1 MDSTFGAQGFDS
13 KYQATE
19 RAAALIQPMIDQ
31 AAKAFDDLA
40 TTATKIQEDV
50 KASVV
55 VEVSRPLL
63 HPTPHVASDPL
74 VVIAFR
80 GSTDSVSRAPS
91 AHRSTSLCYTLKF
104 API

>member
-1 MDSTFGAQGFDS
+1 MYAHGLNFWLAQCFDS

-19 RAAALIQPMIDQ
+19 RAAALIQPMLDQ

-55 VEVSRPLL
+55 VEVGRPILIL
-63 HPTPHVASDPL
+63 PVPASEPTGSDCIL
-74 VVIAFR
+74 VLY
-80 GSTDSVSRAPS
+80 TLEWSRACNS
-91 AHRSTSLCYTLKF
+91 EFHYFSKLL
-104 API
+104 

>member
-1 MDSTFGAQGFDS
+1 MSYGLNFGAQGFDS

-63 HPTPHVASDPL
+63 HPTPHVASDASDPL
-74 VVIAFR
+74 VESR
-80 GSTDSVSRAPS
+80 GN
-91 AHRSTSLCYTLKF
+91 HRFCL
-104 API
+104 